1 MKHLKRVLIGLV
13 AGFAFAGVGAFIR
26 DSSWMLLKQSHWFI
40 IWLSITYLSGYCILM
55 MMEEIK

>member
-1 MKHLKRVLIGLV
+1 MKHLKRFLLGLV
-13 AGFAFAGVGAFIR
+13 MGLSGVGVGAFIR

-55 MMEEIK
+55 IMEDIK